1 VRVPFGADGMP
12 SGDPVPLLESANPGD
27 IDPQWPHRPVS
38 LGIGK
43 GGLLFVSSDT
53 SGIIIAVGHQ
63 PL

>member
-1 VRVPFGADGMP
+1 MP